1 VAGSSADAAG
11 APAPVA
17 PRFGFRWTIVALLFG
32 ATTVGYVDR
41 QVMGILAPT
50 IARELHWT
58 ETDYATVVSCFT
70 AAYGLGM
77 LFMGR
82 FMDRVGVR
90 LGFVAAVGT
99 WSLAAMSHALART
112 VAGFSVARAFL
123 GLGEAGNFPGSVKAV
138 AEWFPRKER
147 AFAVGLFNAGT
158 NVGVVAA
165 AVLVPWV
172 TLALGWRWAFVVTGS
187 LDLVWLAVWI
197 AVYRDP
203 AVHRRVKPAEL
214 AYIRS
219 DPAEPPGMVPWRS
232 LLRYR
237 QTWYYAVGKAMTDP
251 AWFFYLFWLP
261 KFLDTRFGVKLTGL
275 ALPLVVIYL
284 SADFGSIAGGWL
296 STTLI
301 KRGWTIS
308 RGRKTTMFACALLVP
323 PTALLAPTAATMWA
337 AVGLVSVAAAAHQG
351 WSTNLLTSPSDL
363 FPRQAVASANGIG
376 GAAGMAAAFVFQ
388 KYTGAIL
395 DATHGDYRPVFLVLG
410 FAYLT
415 ALGVIH
421 LLSPRLEPARLP
433 AA

>member
-1 VAGSSADAAG
+1 MAGSSADAVG

-32 ATTVGYVDR
+32 AMTVNYIDR

-50 IARELHWT
+50 LTRELHWS
-58 ETDYATVVSCFT
+58 ERDYATIVSCWT

-112 VAGFSVARAFL
+112 VAGFSAARAFL
-123 GLGEAGNFPGSVKAV
+123 GLGESGSFPGSVRAI

-172 TLALGWRWAFVVTGS
+172 TLALGWRYAFVVTGA

-219 DPAEPPGMVPWRS
+219 DQEDPPGWVPWRS
-232 LLRYR
+232 LLGYR

-251 AWFFYLFWLP
+251 VWIFYLFWLP
-261 KFLDTRFGVKLTGL
+261 KFLDTRFGVKLSGL
-275 ALPLVVIYL
+275 ALPLIVIYL

-296 STTLI
+296 STALV
-301 KRGWTIS
+301 KRGWTIN
-308 RGRKTTMFACALLVP
+308 RGRKTAMLACALLVP
-323 PTALLAPTAATMWA
+323 PTALLAPTAATMWT
-337 AVGLVSVAAAAHQG
+337 AVALVSVAAAAHQG

-388 KYTGAIL
+388 RYTGAIL
-395 DATHGDYRPVFLVLG
+395 DATHGNYTPVFLVLG

-421 LLSPRLEPARLP
+421 LLSPRLEPARLT